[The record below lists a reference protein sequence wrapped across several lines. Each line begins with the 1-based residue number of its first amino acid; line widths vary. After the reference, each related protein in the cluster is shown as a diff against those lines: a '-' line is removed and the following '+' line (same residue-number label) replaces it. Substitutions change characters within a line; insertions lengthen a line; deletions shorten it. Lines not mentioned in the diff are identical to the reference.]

1 MSDPTAPPAPP
12 PELLGELSCPS
23 GVVLI
28 LDPGLRPLWRHDQP
42 LAADEATDFRIDGV
56 DAERA
61 ARLFDRQW
69 HPRFLYDVP
78 AEGVDEVRRSFARL
92 TQQHDF
98 DARLTALPER
108 VTHRARL
115 AQALEQ
121 GGAGEVLFQGAWG
134 AAVGDAPSGRLPVRG
149 RRMPPGPDAG
159 RWREVLLECRPGV
172 VAHSERVALV
182 RAVCGRLLFADAD
195 AFGAWR
201 NNEPPAGPA
210 LCAFSTTWADGVLPV
225 WRDRDADGR
234 LLRVRLDLGTEQTIR
249 RQRRLEEMGAVEP
262 GLFALVSARVLSDG
276 RPILWLYREAADGA
290 DDSGWRVLAGDEPDG
305 YLDSAAHVRKAP
317 LRDLL
322 RLDDRLEDVL
332 LAPAGSAFERA
343 APGESFV
350 VVEGFTPPDE

>member
-1 MSDPTAPPAPP
+1 MSDPSAPPAPP
-12 PELLGELSCPS
+12 AEHLGELSCPS
-23 GVVLI
+23 GIVLI
-28 LDPGLRPLWRHDQP
+28 LDPGLRPLWRQDRP
-42 LAADEATDFRIDGV
+42 LDADEATDFRIDGV

-61 ARLFDRQW
+61 AQLFDRQW

-78 AEGVDEVRRSFARL
+78 PEGVEEVRRSFARL

-134 AAVGDAPSGRLPVRG
+134 AAVADAPPGPLPVRG

-159 RWREVLLECRPGV
+159 RWREVRLDCRPGV
-172 VAHSERVALV
+172 VARSERVAVV
-182 RAVCGRLLFADAD
+182 RADAGRLLFADAD
-195 AFGAWR
+195 AFGAWPGG
-201 NNEPPAGPA
+201 EPPAGPA
-210 LCAFSTTWADGVLPV
+210 LCAFSTTWADGAFGV
-225 WRDRDADGR
+225 WRDRDADG
-234 LLRVRLDLGTEQTIR
+234 LLLQVRLDLGAEPTSQ
-249 RQRRLEEMGAVEP
+249 RQRRLEEMGAAGP
-262 GLFALVSARVLSDG
+262 GRFALVSARVMNDG
-276 RPILWLYREAADGA
+276 RPILWLYREEADGV

-332 LAPAGSAFERA
+332 LAPAGSAFERSA
-343 APGESFV
+343 AGEPFLL
-350 VVEGFTPPDE
+350 VEGFTPPDE